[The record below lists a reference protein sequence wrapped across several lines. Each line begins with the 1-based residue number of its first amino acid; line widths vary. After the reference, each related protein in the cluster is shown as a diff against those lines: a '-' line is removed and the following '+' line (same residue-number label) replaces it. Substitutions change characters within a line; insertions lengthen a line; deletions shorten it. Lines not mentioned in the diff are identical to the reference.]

1 MSMVLLHCVLFSFRD
16 HLDDMPA
23 NGYAY
28 SAIATDRVQSYLSLM
43 YGHIAN
49 YQARGTFNSP
59 EQLSL
64 YGDGGSNK
72 IWTYSDSYR
81 QMLAAGHGE
90 VDIDTCVP
98 STTLVAFMLRW
109 MLVFEQRDSDTLWLL
124 KAAPR
129 RFFALQLNDTRSK
142 ISPPLLSVSAAPT
155 RFGDISFTLGS
166 SGVSRSGGGGVG
178 TQILQIN
185 VSIGLTGQGMVNKT
199 GGLSLQVRL
208 RDPYGTS
215 RKLQH
220 ATVRGHSSGAGKP
233 SDLALGKVDAE
244 AETVEVKISAS
255 LVQRAKKARMKS
267 RSNGDGGKYEPTM
280 FSLTATLE

>member
-1 MSMVLLHCVLFSFRD
+1 
-16 HLDDMPA
+16 MPA

-109 MLVFEQRDSDTLWLL
+109 MLVFEQRDTDTLWLL

-129 RFFALQLNDTRSK
+129 RFFALEPDDIKSRIL
-142 ISPPLLSVSAAPT
+142 PPVLSVSGAPT
-155 RFGDISFTLGS
+155 RFGEISFTVGS
-166 SGVSRSGGGGVG
+166 SSGGGGS
-178 TQILQIN
+178 QILQVNI
-185 VSIGLTGQGMVNKT
+185 SIALTGRGMVHKT
-199 GGLSLQVRL
+199 GGLSMQVRL
-208 RDPYGTS
+208 RDPHGTS

-220 ATVRGHSSGAGKP
+220 ATVKVHASGGGEP
-233 SDLALGKVDAE
+233 PGVTLGKVDAE
-244 AETVEVKISAS
+244 AETVEVKISTS
-255 LVQRAKKARMKS
+255 VVQRARSATQKEQMKS
-267 RSNGDGGKYEPTM
+267 RSSGGIDGDAPVPTTS
-280 FSLTATLE
+280 FALTAILE

>member
-1 MSMVLLHCVLFSFRD
+1 
-16 HLDDMPA
+16 MPA

-109 MLVFEQRDSDTLWLL
+109 MLVFEQRDTDTLWLL

-129 RFFALQLNDTRSK
+129 RFFALNPSDIQSRT
-142 ISPPLLSVSAAPT
+142 SPPVLSVSAAPT
-155 RFGDISFTLGS
+155 RFGGISFSVGS
-166 SGVSRSGGGGVG
+166 SSGASRSGEGS
-178 TQILQIN
+178 QIVLQIN
-185 VSIGLTGQGMVNKT
+185 VSIALTGRGMVNTT

-208 RDPYGTS
+208 RDPHGQS

-220 ATVRGHSSGAGKP
+220 ATVKVYGSNGGESSGVT
-233 SDLALGKVDAE
+233 LGKLDAK

-255 LVQRAKKARMKS
+255 MVQRARYATRKAKKHS
-267 RSNGDGGKYEPTM
+267 QTSGGGNDPEPTK
-280 FSLTATLE
+280 FSVTAILE

>member
-1 MSMVLLHCVLFSFRD
+1 MLHCVLFSFRD

-129 RFFALQLNDTRSK
+129 RFFALQLNDTRSGT
-142 ISPPLLSVSAAPT
+142 SPPVLSVSAAPT

-166 SGVSRSGGGGVG
+166 SSGVSPSGGSGVG

-185 VSIGLTGQGMVNKT
+185 VSIGLTGQGMVNKS
-199 GGLSLQVRL
+199 GGLSLKVRL
-208 RDPYGTS
+208 RDPDGTS
-215 RKLQH
+215 HKLQH
-220 ATVRGHSSGAGKP
+220 ATVKVHGSGASKP
-233 SDLALGKVDAE
+233 SDVALGKVDADS
-244 AETVEVKISAS
+244 ETVEVEISAS
-255 LVQRAKKARMKS
+255 VVQRAKKARMKS
-267 RSNGDGGKYEPTM
+267 RSNDVGDAYEPTT